1 MKALD
6 YLWFR
11 YATPTNLKIV
21 YILLILAALA
31 MAGGAPGGTG
41 GVGS

>member
-1 MKALD
+1 MKSLN

-11 YATPTNLKIV
+11 YATPTNLKV
-21 YILLILAALA
+21 AYILLILASLA
-31 MAGGAPGGTG
+31 IAGGAPSGTG